1 MSAFERAWLFLKQG
15 GLPDLLGDDDDK
27 PPQLPDIFDSRGNLA
42 ADAPKAAQ
50 KVSAQPDTQMSAPA
64 ISAIGAGPQLAIL
77 GHRGWG
83 MMHDEEY
90 PKEALYEDMERFDD
104 KMQEWIDIHGP
115 PSHIISGGYGGTDDL
130 AQQWAEDNKIPL
142 TVHAPNFKEDG
153 RWDAIPQRNNRIA
166 DSASHFMLFH
176 HPMGSATQDAW
187 QKANARGKPVHTHSI
202 LGDPNEPIRDA
213 KPAEKEKLPHWY
225 REFIGDMGAKIL
237 PENSKKRVAVGDK
250 DRLAAA
256 MRRVHGKE
264 FAQGRMRTQSKTDRE
279 HRTSS
284 GTTEGFPMRAPFTS
298 ASGRHI
304 PKDTRTD
311 EEKQYDRLIEMAR
324 ESGSGINIEPREGG
338 GRSKEDQLEE
348 IRERKRLSNEEA
360 TQQRAMGNL
369 PIPRGPASPDSAHHE
384 AQMHEDM
391 AAAQEGRPAKRLT
404 RKVPAHRGTRGGRS
418 REDTQF
424 ADDMEDSD
432 AVDSEQDDEIHE
444 EELVRRLR
452 YNADEDR
459 KARQLGRAPDP
470 LPLLDE
476 DGNLTDLD
484 DPHFIDDLRFK
495 KMLTGLTPIDAA
507 FAVIKG
513 FSYAR

>member
-1 MSAFERAWLFLKQG
+1 M
-15 GLPDLLGDDDDK
+15 
-27 PPQLPDIFDSRGNLA
+27 
-42 ADAPKAAQ
+42 
-50 KVSAQPDTQMSAPA
+50 
-64 ISAIGAGPQLAIL
+64 
-77 GHRGWG
+77 
-83 MMHDEEY
+83 
-90 PKEALYEDMERFDD
+90 
-104 KMQEWIDIHGP
+104 
-115 PSHIISGGYGGTDDL
+115 
-130 AQQWAEDNKIPL
+130 
-142 TVHAPNFKEDG
+142 
-153 RWDAIPQRNNRIA
+153 
-166 DSASHFMLFH
+166 
-176 HPMGSATQDAW
+176 
-187 QKANARGKPVHTHSI
+187 
-202 LGDPNEPIRDA
+202 GDPNEPIRDA
-213 KPAEKEKLPHWY
+213 KPAEKEELPHWY

-264 FAQGRMRTQSKTDRE
+264 FAQGNMRTQSKTDRE
-279 HRTSS
+279 NRTSS
-284 GTTEGFPMRAPFTS
+284 GRVEGFPMRAPFTS

-338 GRSKEDQLEE
+338 GRSKEEQLEE

-360 TQQRAMGNL
+360 TQQQAMGNL

-418 REDTQF
+418 REDAQF
-424 ADDMEDSD
+424 QEDKDDSQHAEQLREAEHDDMLNTEYHFGEKRFLHPL
-432 AVDSEQDDEIHE
+432 VEQEHQ
-444 EELVRRLR
+444 RRLR
-452 YNADEDR
+452 YNEDDER
-459 KARQLGRAPDP
+459 RARQLGRQPEP
-470 LPLLDE
+470 LPII
-476 DGNLTDLD
+476 DGTTGYTMADLD

-495 KMLTGLTPIDAA
+495 KMLIGLSPIDAA
-507 FAVIKG
+507 FAIIKG